1 MAAPNIVNVTA
12 LYGKTNLAT
21 LTTTLSDIL
30 VNANSS
36 NEVFKINTVICTNI
50 SNVSANATVS
60 IYNAD
65 NNITYALI
73 NSIPIPAYA
82 ALEVITKVTSVYLE
96 EGDKLTASA
105 SANSSINIIASYE
118 DIA

>member
-1 MAAPNIVNVTA
+1 MAAPNIVNITA
-12 LYGKTNLAT
+12 LYGRTNLAT
-21 LTTTLSDIL
+21 LTTASSDIL

-36 NEVFKINTVICTNI
+36 NEVFKVNTVICTNI
-50 SNVSANATVS
+50 SNASANATVS
-60 IYNAD
+60 IFRASANT
-65 NNITYALI
+65 TYALI
-73 NSIPIPAYA
+73 NAIPIPAYA
-82 ALEVITKVTSVYLE
+82 ALEVVTKITSIYLE